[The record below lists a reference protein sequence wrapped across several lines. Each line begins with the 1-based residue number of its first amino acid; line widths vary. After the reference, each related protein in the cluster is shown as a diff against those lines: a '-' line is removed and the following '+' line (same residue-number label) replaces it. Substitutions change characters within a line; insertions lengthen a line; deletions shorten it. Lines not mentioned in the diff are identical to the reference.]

1 MPAFSAHPGSDIM
14 PLDAD
19 FRKRLRGIGHRLNP
33 VVTVAA
39 KGLTEGV
46 YAEAERALSDHE
58 LIKVRFSIADRV
70 ERGAA
75 IMAFCEHTGAQ
86 SVQEIGKIA
95 LVYRHNPDADPRLSN
110 LRQSAE

>member
-1 MPAFSAHPGSDIM
+1 
-14 PLDAD
+14 
-19 FRKRLRGIGHRLNP
+19 
-33 VVTVAA
+33 
-39 KGLTEGV
+39 V